1 MHIGVIGA
9 GGMGRYQA
17 AIIARVVGMQVVAL
31 ADSAMPP
38 AAVELAK
45 QLGADLLQSPEALLA
60 RPDIDAVVIATPTDT
75 HAGLA
80 IAAAQAG
87 KHIFCEKPLA
97 RTLAEAQAMIAE
109 AERFGI
115 KLAVGH
121 VVRYFP
127 AYASARDLVLRGEIG
142 TPGVARA
149 TRLTAFPH
157 RSSWYA
163 DSVRSGGVALDVMI
177 HDFDWMRWTF
187 GEVERVYTLGLTP
200 GGIAGRDA
208 AMAVLRF
215 RSGAIGYVEGNWC
228 HSEFRTFLE
237 VSGSDGLIRTDN
249 HSTITHSVDVHL
261 SDEFNELWP
270 DGLEEGPYEAQFREV
285 AAWMAGGP
293 LPRHT
298 AQDGLEALRIALA
311 ATESLRTGQP
321 VLLG

>member
-1 MHIGVIGA
+1 
-9 GGMGRYQA
+9 MGRFQA
-17 AIIARVVGMQVVAL
+17 ATIARVAGMQVVAL

-38 AAVELAK
+38 AAIELAK
-45 QLGADLLQSPEALLA
+45 QIGADCLASPDALLA
-60 RPDIDAVVIATPTDT
+60 RADIDVVVIATPTDT
-75 HAGLA
+75 HVGLA

-97 RTLAEAQAMIAE
+97 RTLPEAEAMIAA
-109 AERFGI
+109 AEQAQV

-142 TPGVARA
+142 RPGVARA

-157 RSSWYA
+157 RSAWYA

-187 GEVERVYTLGLTP
+187 GEVERVHALGLTP
-200 GGIAGRDA
+200 AGIAGRDA

-228 HSEFRTFLE
+228 HADFRTFLE
-237 VSGSDGLIRTDN
+237 VSGSDGLFRTDN
-249 HSTITHSVDVHL
+249 HSTRSHTTDVDL
-261 SDEFNELWP
+261 PDAINELWP
-270 DGLEEGPYEAQFREV
+270 DGLEQGPYEAQFRDV

-293 LPRHT
+293 MPRHT

-311 ATESLRTGQP
+311 AIESMQTGQP
-321 VLLG
+321 VVLPAAG